1 MSSRGWRSAVMGL
14 VLLVGPALPLIT
26 FARAAGAAEPTTFD
40 ETCADVYGH
49 RADGDL
55 DKTTDPVA
63 GSPVAP
69 GQEVNVTVK
78 WPTFAVAGPRAHRIM
93 ECLSVDGHP
102 AQLAADR
109 QFTSEE
115 GTATLSETIPGGL
128 ASGSTVCGQSF
139 LKTQGSFGPVTR
151 WSEKTCYPVGN
162 GASFHALSRVP
173 SPPSSSSAPPP
184 SSSSRSP
191 DNRTTPS
198 TRGPY
203 SSSPPSGS
211 GEYKAPWPPWEK
223 APRVTNVTAPP
234 VVSTPTTT
242 PAPKAAAAPRTASG
256 TQSAAPATQ
265 APVRAPSQTLPRT
278 GAGIIVLLA
287 VAAVALFSGR
297 TLKKASD
304 HIADNRPVPA
314 VPVDEEQEPTLVLG
328 RRW

>member
-1 MSSRGWRSAVMGL
+1 AVMGL
-14 VLLVGPALPLIT
+14 VLLVGPALPLVT
-26 FARAAGAAEPTTFD
+26 FARAAGAAETSFD

-69 GQEVNVTVK
+69 GQEVNVTAK
-78 WPTFAVAGPRAHRIM
+78 WPTFAVAGRRAHRIM

-109 QFTSEE
+109 QFTSDE
-115 GTATLSETIPGGL
+115 GTVTLSETIPGGL

-198 TRGPY
+198 T
-203 SSSPPSGS
+203 
-211 GEYKAPWPPWEK
+211 
-223 APRVTNVTAPP
+223 
-234 VVSTPTTT
+234 
-242 PAPKAAAAPRTASG
+242 
-256 TQSAAPATQ
+256 
-265 APVRAPSQTLPRT
+265 
-278 GAGIIVLLA
+278 
-287 VAAVALFSGR
+287 
-297 TLKKASD
+297 
-304 HIADNRPVPA
+304 
-314 VPVDEEQEPTLVLG
+314 
-328 RRW
+328 